1 MIVIIAVVIASLIV
15 FILAIVKI
23 LFWLSKYFKLEN
35 VTYKKSSLIL
45 LYLVATGSVLIL
57 LLGIIK
63 ISFLYVI
70 LEFLLFHYFLKKY
83 YKNDWKKS
91 LKIYISFSIAYVILS
106 LVMVFFMRGLIF
118 EPFIVNGGSMN
129 PTLKQDDYLII
140 DKYSK
145 SYQRGDIVVFHNAK
159 LGSLVKRIIA
169 LPNEKMEIKNGK
181 VFINDIELREDYI
194 FQDVTPDKVIILSD
208 DEYFVLGDNLSK
220 SADSRHFGAIKS
232 SDIVGEMIYNL
243 ANKK

>member
-91 LKIYISFSIAYVILS
+91 LKIYISSV
-106 LVMVFFMRGLIF
+106 
-118 EPFIVNGGSMN
+118 
-129 PTLKQDDYLII
+129 
-140 DKYSK
+140 
-145 SYQRGDIVVFHNAK
+145 SYTHLRA
-159 LGSLVKRIIA
+159 
-169 LPNEKMEIKNGK
+169 NE
-181 VFINDIELREDYI
+181 
-194 FQDVTPDKVIILSD
+194 T
-208 DEYFVLGDNLSK
+208 
-220 SADSRHFGAIKS
+220 DS
-232 SDIVGEMIYNL
+232 
-243 ANKK
+243 